1 MKRVSREST
10 AIPEKGEKET
20 RLGKDKLS
28 IQAYE
33 LGLGM
38 KLEKFIFRNSQFAQR
53 CSRIPCTT

>member
-1 MKRVSREST
+1 MKRLSREST

-33 LGLGM
+33 LGL
-38 KLEKFIFRNSQFAQR
+38 E
-53 CSRIPCTT
+53 